1 MKTLNW
7 IIYPVFILS
16 VFFFLPE
23 NAQGDEKRDSVYTNV
38 DELPEFPGGNEALK
52 NYVLNEIV
60 YPPEAKKEGIQG
72 KVFVSFTVN
81 KKGAVTDAKITRG
94 VNGFLDKE
102 ALRVIENMPKW
113 TPGKHKGKIVS
124 VSFTLPVQFALSS
137 DK

>member
-7 IIYPVFILS
+7 IFYPVLILS
-16 VFFFLPE
+16 VFLLQPV

-38 DELPEFPGGNEALK
+38 DQLPEFPGGNEALK

-72 KVFVSFTVN
+72 KVFISFTVN
-81 KKGAVTDAKITRG
+81 KKGAVTDAKIVKG
-94 VNGFLDKE
+94 VHGLLDKE

-113 TPGKHKGKIVS
+113 TPGKHQGKVVS
-124 VSFTLPVQFALSS
+124 VSYTLPVQFALS
-137 DK
+137 